1 MILFLVLCHVAN
13 IPIFSGLGLQLFTH
27 LFGLFII
34 HRRPSTINNII
45 ATFSTQSKLMSYNL
59 LWYIHLFS
67 LPIFSCIASVL
78 PTLPT
83 ASDLQ
88 FIMPPLW
95 MQPQRQ
101 YHYRRHPRQYHLR
114 QRALRRPRFK
124 PPPLSS
130 LLPSPIHP
138 VTFQLQ
144 PSVPSAIISSFC
156 DHVDFIGLHRM
167 STLFSPQNSLHD
179 FHRIEQEWLRLR
191 PILYHSLDPSPTT
204 SYLSP
209 PCVFMGQ
216 AQSTV
221 PVVIDSGASDGLT
234 PFRSDFVTYT
244 PTTGSLNGIGSQS
257 QICGYG
263 KV

>member
-1 MILFLVLCHVAN
+1 
-13 IPIFSGLGLQLFTH
+13 
-27 LFGLFII
+27 
-34 HRRPSTINNII
+34 
-45 ATFSTQSKLMSYNL
+45 
-59 LWYIHLFS
+59 
-67 LPIFSCIASVL
+67 
-78 PTLPT
+78 
-83 ASDLQ
+83 
-88 FIMPPLW
+88 
-95 MQPQRQ
+95 
-101 YHYRRHPRQYHLR
+101 
-114 QRALRRPRFK
+114 
-124 PPPLSS
+124 
-130 LLPSPIHP
+130 
-138 VTFQLQ
+138 
-144 PSVPSAIISSFC
+144 
-156 DHVDFIGLHRM
+156 M